1 MSVFHYIMEDILEAE
16 IYGINCARLIT

>member
-1 MSVFHYIMEDILEAE
+1 MEDILEAE